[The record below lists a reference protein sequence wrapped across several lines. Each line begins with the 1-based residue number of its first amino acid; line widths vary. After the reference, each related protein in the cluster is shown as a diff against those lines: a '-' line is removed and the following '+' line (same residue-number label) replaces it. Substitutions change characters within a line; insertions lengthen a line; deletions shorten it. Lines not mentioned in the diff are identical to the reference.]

1 MATKQELQ
9 QSIEKMVKVAN
20 NPKTAESTR
29 STLLKAIQKA
39 ENQLKDLEKAETLEK
54 KEEELT
60 EKQEKKVEEVKKES
74 KKAVAEA
81 KQKIKVATSKL
92 SKKVGRPS
100 AKPSKLM
107 NKAKKLAL
115 KYRLAQKGVPTGDF
129 DIERD
134 AGRPALPKGKRIAKK
149 SGKTYYENREN
160 RIDRKQPP
168 KRYPKLKDG
177 GIITIT
183 EDVYGKSAFVPFKGE
198 TFMVEWTG
206 DKPTKADTMISD
218 KSFKTIDK
226 SSSLFTSIHQ
236 QLLKSIQEGKV
247 KMMEK
252 GGLTGDVHAL
262 TDELMAQ
269 KIEIFLKKVQPYKY
283 YFIDENTN
291 TLIVGFDKEHKQ
303 DEADKFM
310 KEATSSMEFFD
321 ADSVD
326 MQFHPETG
334 DTKYT
339 IKLKKDVKFASG
351 GKMEYGGILQ
361 PMTGGVNADPRFDI
375 YDTGAFMRDGGEVAI
390 SNSKIVGKT
399 ISIQLPTELKPF
411 KDKVVEEY
419 KDFVVGKKGVWS
431 KKYINSKNAMR
442 FEDGG
447 MNEGGDNEY
456 LIMYRSDNPVYQN
469 EDGFEGNPPDSMFA
483 DSPFEILEYLKES
496 MPDDVELVSIE
507 EASEMSMMK
516 KGGYT
521 LMNVSDETRRDAE
534 NLEKLVES
542 IKEAIE
548 VHKKR
553 IKEFKDA
560 NDDEAMKY
568 HQRRLKRNMEELD
581 NYEKRLE
588 KIKKSS
594 YEYGGILQP
603 MTGGVN
609 ADPRFDIYDTGAFM
623 KQGGMMATG
632 GATEHGLMEDDLILV
647 VNGNMLG
654 IKNQKSGERVIVD
667 ISKGT
672 RQKSRYD
679 EGGEIRWQDVQ
690 RGDSALVKS
699 ENKMGVIMK
708 AYGRKFHLKFID
720 GTEKTYDANDLK
732 FISSDDF
739 AEGGLMKDFNKN
751 FTTAYILQQQ
761 LAEKEKESQGVP
773 SDVTTDYNYETTY
786 YNEKYYPS
794 RSHDGEKFASK
805 ELYNALRDGSGNLK
819 GSIEKDIES
828 EITAYFDENMVKT
841 ISGKDLHKMWKEG
854 KGMNVEKKKKAWFGF
869 KEGGKVKSGKKI
881 KYQGKEGRIIS
892 KKGDMYF
899 VEIDNYNPN
908 GDSLNTVL
916 REGEFEKMADGGL
929 VAYADGDYNERLG
942 KFKTLESAKKYAIQN
957 KSNYNTITFEDEYGD
972 NIVVTKDD
980 NIKDIDWLFSGK
992 YNNGGGI
999 PEGYHM
1005 MPDGTIMPD
1014 SAHMA
1019 RGGKMAKGG
1028 RLTNQ
1033 EKLREE
1039 IYYLIHYMLVDRKFR
1054 INDLEKVKEGISKY
1068 GNKEQKELAKKIT
1081 TPSFGK
1087 NEQLEEVLFKLKYSL
1102 PKETMASGGKVKFAD
1117 KVASIKKSLLE
1128 RKKVPKAVQKDYGKT
1143 FSPAEA
1149 EDSAKRIV
1157 GSQTYAERIKYLT
1170 RKRKK

>member
-29 STLLKAIQKA
+29 STLLKAIEKA
-39 ENQLKDLEKAETLEK
+39 EKQLKDLEKAETLEK

-115 KYRLAQKGVPTGDF
+115 KYRLGQKGVPTGDF

-168 KRYPKLKDG
+168 KRYPKL
-177 GIITIT
+177 
-183 EDVYGKSAFVPFKGE
+183 
-198 TFMVEWTG
+198 
-206 DKPTKADTMISD
+206 
-218 KSFKTIDK
+218 
-226 SSSLFTSIHQ
+226 
-236 QLLKSIQEGKV
+236 
-247 KMMEK
+247 EK

-262 TDELMAQ
+262 TDDLMAQ

-447 MNEGGDNEY
+447 MNQGGDNEY

-516 KGGYT
+516 KGGY
-521 LMNVSDETRRDAE
+521 A
-534 NLEKLVES
+534 
-542 IKEAIE
+542 
-548 VHKKR
+548 KK
-553 IKEFKDA
+553 
-560 NDDEAMKY
+560 
-568 HQRRLKRNMEELD
+568 
-581 NYEKRLE
+581 
-588 KIKKSS
+588 
-594 YEYGGILQP
+594 EYGGILQP

-623 KQGGMMATG
+623 KQGGMMAMGGSLQDELAEKEKEIESLRKSIDLDYSDNEVGDNTKRKWTKLFDLQDEKNVILNRLKFGSKKMAMG

-690 RGDSALVKS
+690 RGDSALVKA
-699 ENKMGVIMK
+699 ENKLGVIVK
-708 AYGRKFHLKFID
+708 TYGRKFHLKFVD

-732 FISSDDF
+732 FIGSDDDYKHGGETDNGNLEMLKNQAKEF
-739 AEGGLMKDFNKN
+739 KHHAEELHDVLK
-751 FTTAYILQQQ
+751 
-761 LAEKEKESQGVP
+761 KEPNVEAWVVAKSERA
-773 SDVTTDYNYETTY
+773 TTDLSDITHYLDGQIS
-786 YNEKYYPS
+786 EKS
-794 RSHDGEKFASK
+794 DMMA
-805 ELYNALRDGSGNLK
+805 N
-819 GSIEKDIES
+819 
-828 EITAYFDENMVKT
+828 
-841 ISGKDLHKMWKEG
+841 
-854 KGMNVEKKKKAWFGF
+854 
-869 KEGGKVKSGKKI
+869 GGKVSLEKMYEDFRKQSMMVRSKIAMIIGIDEATEYLDKDLVVNPFSLIESAVRKGFITMDEINQNLWDSAVSESESIEATYRDSGEGIGSSDMNAFISSMLNDAGI
-881 KYQGKEGRIIS
+881 KVGVKDNTYQR
-892 KKGDMYF
+892 
-899 VEIDNYNPN
+899 
-908 GDSLNTVL
+908 
-916 REGEFEKMADGGL
+916 MADGG
-929 VAYADGDYNERLG
+929 DTPKKIIFKRGDYFVVLKDMGNLKRFRIWKIDGNNVTINYSKYDGTDVYDSNET
-942 KFKTLESAKKYAIQN
+942 KTNLKYLLENGHIKKVNKKEYWNKKYE
-957 KSNYNTITFEDEYGD
+957 NY
-972 NIVVTKDD
+972 
-980 NIKDIDWLFSGK
+980 
-992 YNNGGGI
+992 
-999 PEGYHM
+999 
-1005 MPDGTIMPD
+1005 
-1014 SAHMA
+1014 A
-1019 RGGKMAKGG
+1019 
-1028 RLTNQ
+1028 Q
-1033 EKLREE
+1033 
-1039 IYYLIHYMLVDRKFR
+1039 
-1054 INDLEKVKEGISKY
+1054 
-1068 GNKEQKELAKKIT
+1068 
-1081 TPSFGK
+1081 
-1087 NEQLEEVLFKLKYSL
+1087 
-1102 PKETMASGGKVKFAD
+1102 GGKVKFAD

-1157 GSQTYAERIKYLT
+1157 GSQTYAERIKYLAN
-1170 RKRKK
+1170 KRKK

>member
-29 STLLKAIQKA
+29 STLLKAIEKA

-81 KQKIKVATSKL
+81 KEKIKLATSKL

-100 AKPSKLM
+100 AKPTKLM
-107 NKAKKLAL
+107 NKAKELAR
-115 KYRLAQKGVPTGDF
+115 KYRVEQKGVPTGDF

-149 SGKTYYENREN
+149 SGKIYYENREN

-168 KRYPKLKDG
+168 KRYPKLKEG
-177 GIITIT
+177 GVVTIT
-183 EDVYGKSAFVPFKGE
+183 TDVYGKSAFVPFKGE
-198 TFMVEWTG
+198 TYIVEWTG

-218 KSFKTIDK
+218 KSFKMIDK

-483 DSPFEILEYLKES
+483 DSPFEVIEYLKEN

-507 EASEMSMMK
+507 EATEMSMMK
-516 KGGYT
+516 NGGYT
-521 LMNVSDETRRDAE
+521 LMNVSDDTRREYE
-534 NLEKLVES
+534 NLEKLIES
-542 IKEAIE
+542 TKEAIE

-560 NDDEAMKY
+560 NDDESMKY

-623 KQGGMMATG
+623 KEGGMMATGGSLQDELAEKEKEIESLRKSIDLDYSDNEVGDNTKRKWTKLFDLQDEKNVILNRLKFGSKKMAMG

-690 RGDSALVKS
+690 RGDSALVKA
-699 ENKMGVIMK
+699 ENKLGVIVK
-708 AYGRKFHLKFID
+708 TYGRKFHLKFID

-751 FTTAYILQQQ
+751 FTTAYIIQQQ
-761 LAEKEKESQGVP
+761 LAEKEKQSQGVP

-805 ELYNALRDGSGNLK
+805 ELYNALRDASGNLK
-819 GSIEKDIES
+819 GSNEKDIES
-828 EITAYFDENMVKT
+828 QITAYFDENMVKT

-854 KGMNVEKKKKAWFGF
+854 KGMNVEKKKKGWFGF
-869 KEGGKVKSGKKI
+869 KE
-881 KYQGKEGRIIS
+881 
-892 KKGDMYF
+892 
-899 VEIDNYNPN
+899 
-908 GDSLNTVL
+908 
-916 REGEFEKMADGGL
+916 
-929 VAYADGDYNERLG
+929 
-942 KFKTLESAKKYAIQN
+942 
-957 KSNYNTITFEDEYGD
+957 
-972 NIVVTKDD
+972 
-980 NIKDIDWLFSGK
+980 
-992 YNNGGGI
+992 GGGI

-1014 SAHMA
+1014 SAHMNK
-1019 RGGKMAKGG
+1019 GGKIYKIQVKDSDDLQPKWQDDTFYTGGKKYLSYGEAKIAVKKLQGD
-1028 RLTNQ
+1028 NAYYSKQ
-1033 EKLREE
+1033 FKVVEDKEK
-1039 IYYLIHYMLVDRKFR
+1039 
-1054 INDLEKVKEGISKY
+1054 
-1068 GNKEQKELAKKIT
+1068 
-1081 TPSFGK
+1081 
-1087 NEQLEEVLFKLKYSL
+1087 
-1102 PKETMASGGKVKFAD
+1102 MASGGKVKFAD